1 MDDNAQHDF
10 IFETL
15 LQFDQILKIT
25 TIELWQ
31 AYTYKV
37 KQLNA
42 ANNLK
47 AKMTALQ
54 VIEASAATAEAF
66 TRATSLVD
74 ENHEQDLQ
82 TKLRL
87 SNLEN
92 ILKQNEQKTNELVNT
107 INNKNKYNN
116 RQKNFTGSR
125 ATEPA
130 SSPFPKALLLNQQE
144 TQPQLIVDLTE
155 ESADGKQE
163 HKGKIQYKQSRHP
176 KRNNGKQNPKKRDLP
191 TLEKSVHWTTAEIKQ
206 YDPDCPATPIQHNAK
221 TLATLGHAPPFFQPA
236 PPPIIAP
243 APTQTQIV

>member
-47 AKMTALQ
+47 AKMTPLQ
-54 VIEASAATAEAF
+54 VIEASAATAEAIA
-66 TRATSLVD
+66 RATSLVD

-87 SNLEN
+87 SNLEK
-92 ILKQNEQKTNELVNT
+92 ILK
-107 INNKNKYNN
+107 
-116 RQKNFTGSR
+116 
-125 ATEPA
+125 
-130 SSPFPKALLLNQQE
+130 
-144 TQPQLIVDLTE
+144 
-155 ESADGKQE
+155 
-163 HKGKIQYKQSRHP
+163 
-176 KRNNGKQNPKKRDLP
+176 RN
-191 TLEKSVHWTTAEIKQ
+191 
-206 YDPDCPATPIQHNAK
+206 
-221 TLATLGHAPPFFQPA
+221 
-236 PPPIIAP
+236 
-243 APTQTQIV
+243 